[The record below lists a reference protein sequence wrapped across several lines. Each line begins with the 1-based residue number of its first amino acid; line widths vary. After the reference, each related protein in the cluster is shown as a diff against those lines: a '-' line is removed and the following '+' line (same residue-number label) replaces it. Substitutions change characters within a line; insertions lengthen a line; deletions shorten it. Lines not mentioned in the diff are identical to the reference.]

1 MRLLVTVGWL
11 LSCVLAMSACGEPEE
26 AARADRGTTIGGSSD
41 KTTAVSA
48 GDLSPE
54 TTAPEASFPSSPTR
68 EGGIEGTADRIT
80 AVRFEDRGGYERAV
94 IAFGGSRKGAA
105 RVPAWTL
112 SRQAEG
118 GYVRLTFPGVYSTA
132 TAGGDFVGLVMDEF
146 YVVRDPDGG
155 LFVDIFAI
163 RPFRYRVLE
172 FSDRG
177 RLAVDYQPA
186 PGGLRH
192 PVVRGER
199 TVILQPREAERVSSP
214 LWVRGYTRHLQ
225 GSPSLALRGPDGE
238 VLASKPLRTTGSAEA
253 WGYFESKLDFTAKDG
268 LATVLVGGRN
278 SRVATFQGVE
288 VPVFLEGG

>member
-1 MRLLVTVGWL
+1 
-11 LSCVLAMSACGEPEE
+11 MSACGEPEE
-26 AARADRGTTIGGSSD
+26 AARGDRDATISGSSD

-48 GDLSPE
+48 RDLSPE
-54 TTAPEASFPSSPTR
+54 TITPRADFPSPPTR
-68 EGGIEGTADRIT
+68 EGGTEGAADRIS
-80 AVRFEDRGGYERAV
+80 AARFEDRPGYERAV
-94 IAFGGSRKGAA
+94 LAFGSPREGAA

-112 SRQAEG
+112 SRPVEG
-118 GYVRLTFPGVYSTA
+118 GYVRLTFPGVSSTA

-172 FSDRG
+172 FSDPG
-177 RLAVDYQPA
+177 RLAVDYRPA
-186 PGGLRH
+186 AGGLSH

-214 LWVRGYTRHLQ
+214 LWVRGYSRHSQ

-238 VLASKPLRTTGSAEA
+238 VLASKTLRTTRSAET
-253 WGYFESKLDFTAKDG
+253 WVYFESRLDFTAKEG
-268 LATVLVGGRN
+268 LATLLVGGRN

-288 VPVFLEGG
+288 VPVLLEGG